1 MRFMKTALI
10 ALLLFA
16 LPCLAAAQGI
26 EIGTLAPIEFA
37 AEESAQTLA
46 LYCGP
51 TQGFYSHGGQTLDTG
66 KPYVVFG
73 QYDCW
78 AMAAQGTPDA
88 FGPVGWVE
96 AGFITNIPYEPQLAF
111 EDGFAAIV
119 EETAAVTDNPMADN
133 PFEGWVVQLAPGT
146 EITVLAA
153 YGDWLYVQCELED
166 TPARVFIKADTVF

>member
-1 MRFMKTALI
+1 MKRLFLI
-10 ALLLFA
+10 LCLLAIL
-16 LPCLAAAQGI
+16 LPCAALSESVEIAALVPTAMTPDSEAQV
-26 EIGTLAPIEFA
+26 LD
-37 AEESAQTLA
+37 

-51 TQGFYSHGGQTLDTG
+51 TQGFYRRENNALDTG
-66 KPYVVFG
+66 KPYVIFG

-96 AGFITNIPYEPQLAF
+96 AGFVANIPYEPQLAF